1 MVSGALGILS
11 SFQFKEHELIF
22 PLKKKKKILAQGLA
36 IAGKL

>member
-1 MVSGALGILS
+1 MLS

-22 PLKKKKKILAQGLA
+22 PFKKKKILAQRLA